1 LIEECKKDEGVVTSY
16 FYCDEAELKTSAIA
30 VVRGILAQLVHQHRE
45 LVPYCRSKWK
55 NSRIP
60 TLTDLSV
67 ASTLLE
73 TFCERIPRLYMVID
87 GLDECENGRK
97 DLLETFKNLINK
109 SDKHSPGKLR
119 VLFLSRPMPE
129 IKNAVPEAAILPLGP
144 EHNRADIKQY
154 CQRRSRELQKFEFND
169 DALNEVLERICIQA
183 DGIRFFHEYQHILT
197 L

>member
-1 LIEECKKDEGVVTSY
+1 MVV
-16 FYCDEAELKTSAIA
+16 
-30 VVRGILAQLVHQHRE
+30 
-45 LVPYCRSKWK
+45 
-55 NSRIP
+55 
-60 TLTDLSV
+60 
-67 ASTLLE
+67 
-73 TFCERIPRLYMVID
+73 D

-109 SDKHSPGKLR
+109 SDRLSPGKLR

-129 IKNAVPEAAILPLGP
+129 IKSAVPEAAILPLGP

-154 CQRRSRELQKFEFND
+154 CRRRSRELQKFEFND

-183 DGIRFFHEYQHILT
+183 DGIRFFHEYQYILT